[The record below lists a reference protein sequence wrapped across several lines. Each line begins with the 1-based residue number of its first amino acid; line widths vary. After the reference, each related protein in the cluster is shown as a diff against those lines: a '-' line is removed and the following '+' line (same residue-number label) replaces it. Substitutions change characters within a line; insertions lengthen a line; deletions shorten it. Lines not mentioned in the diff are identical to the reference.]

1 MLLTSNLT
9 PHGYWLAHWPAHL
22 CLSVRCRHGWL
33 QLEKGAAD
41 VLGHLHVTFAEH
53 SRLSWSAV
61 LQTDHA
67 VPEGHCK
74 GQTACPHDAAGAAL
88 GYVAHLTH
96 HLAIYLDVP
105 LRFPLRLGN
114 SHSWVLHHPP
124 ASSSI
129 RWGHGYCW

>member
-1 MLLTSNLT
+1 M
-9 PHGYWLAHWPAHL
+9 L
-22 CLSVRCRHGWL
+22 CLRATARGR
-33 QLEKGAAD
+33 
-41 VLGHLHVTFAEH
+41 LHVH
-53 SRLSWSAV
+53 MM
-61 LQTDHA
+61 LQ
-67 VPEGHCK
+67 
-74 GQTACPHDAAGAAL
+74 GAAL

-114 SHSWVLHHPP
+114 SHSWVLHHPL